1 MTTYA
6 VDGFDIKQKQFTEW
20 QESIADPD
28 VLLMC
33 SNARPFLNTVQKST
47 SEARK
52 ILERMSGFKI
62 EDFIAQNP
70 EYAQIEEITK
80 GHSVEDTL
88 KQLRKNL
95 NAQKKSADKART
107 ELSYEKSREPEKGN
121 AEISELQ

>member
-1 MTTYA
+1 EVFDGNVTTYA

-20 QESIADPD
+20 QESIANPD

-52 ILERMSGFKI
+52 IMERMSGFKI

-70 EYAQIEEITK
+70 EYAQIEEIAK
-80 GHSVEDTL
+80 GHSVEDAL

-95 NAQKKSADKART
+95 N
-107 ELSYEKSREPEKGN
+107 
-121 AEISELQ
+121 